1 MSPGAEPA
9 TGTRLSSAVA
19 SGRTPRQGLAQGLS
33 SMFRPIVALARWQ
46 VRWWLA
52 LSIGVMPAAA
62 QVTPAAEAP
71 AAATEGSRIRP
82 KLSGTKPTPRQAP
95 AELPGISEF
104 MLKSACVSEF
114 WGVDRVI
121 EAGVVEPLD
130 RKAGEKLPIAFNVH
144 GFGGDHTVAWQQG
157 PGMQKAM
164 SSGAMP
170 RMLHV
175 FLNAQW
181 EWGHHEFADSRAGGP
196 WGKAL
201 TEEFIPA
208 LEARFGAAGVPA
220 GRLLTG
226 HSSGGWSVL
235 WLQIAYPDFFGGCWA
250 TAPDSVDFRDF
261 TGIDIYSYENAY
273 TDPEGQPIML
283 MRRRGQFTTSIQQ
296 FMQMEQQQQ
305 PIGGQFFSFNA
316 VFSELGPDGMPKPLV
331 DLNTGAID
339 AAVADSWQPYDI
351 SLKLQ
356 REWATLGPKLAG
368 KLHLYMGLIDTFR
381 LEGATILLKEEI
393 AKLGSDADI
402 VLVEGR
408 DHGSL
413 YAPHP
418 ELWPKGM
425 MERIHREMWQQWEAA
440 TGR

>member
-1 MSPGAEPA
+1 MASGPTFASHA
-9 TGTRLSSAVA
+9 ALLLLLAVA
-19 SGRTPRQGLAQGLS
+19 AQRPLHAQQPAAPTPAAGQAGAAAPG
-33 SMFRPIVALARWQ
+33 
-46 VRWWLA
+46 
-52 LSIGVMPAAA
+52 AAA
-62 QVTPAAEAP
+62 QSTATSGGARVRPAP
-71 AAATEGSRIRP
+71 
-82 KLSGTKPTPRQAP
+82 SGTRPSPRRPVAD
-95 AELPGISEF
+95 LPGIREF
-104 MLKSACVSEF
+104 ARKSACVSEF
-114 WGVDRVI
+114 WGVDRSI

-130 RKAGEKLPIAFNVH
+130 RKQDEKLPIAFNIH
-144 GFGGDHTVAWQQG
+144 GFGGDHTAAWQQG
-157 PGMQKAM
+157 PGLQKAM
-164 SSGAMP
+164 ASGAAP

-208 LEARFGAAGVPA
+208 LEAEHGGAGVPA

-235 WLQIAYPDFFGGCWA
+235 WLQVAYPDFFGGCWA
-250 TAPDSVDFRDF
+250 TSPDSVDFRDF
-261 TGIDIYSYENAY
+261 TGIDIYSFENAF

-283 MRRRGQFTTSIQQ
+283 VRRRGQFVSSIQQ

-316 VFSELGPDGMPKPLV
+316 VFSELGPDGMPKRLV
-331 DLNTGAID
+331 DPATGAID
-339 AAVADSWQPYDI
+339 SAVADSWQPFDL

-356 REWATLGPKLAG
+356 REWPVIGSKLKG

-381 LEGATILLKEEI
+381 LEGATILLKEEL

-402 VLVEGR
+402 VLVEDR
-408 DHGSL
+408 DHGSI

-418 ELWPKGM
+418 ELWPRGM
-425 MERIHREMWQQWEAA
+425 MERIHREMWEQWETA
-440 TGR
+440 TGK